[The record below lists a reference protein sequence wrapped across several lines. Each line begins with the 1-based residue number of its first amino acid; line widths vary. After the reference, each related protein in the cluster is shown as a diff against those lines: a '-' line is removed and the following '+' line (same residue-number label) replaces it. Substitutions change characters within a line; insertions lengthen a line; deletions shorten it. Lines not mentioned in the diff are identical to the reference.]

1 MATIARISRFGKD
14 LSRKML
20 NLKFVVITKWKR
32 KTALL
37 YDKTRVIM
45 LNENTNIA
53 FVNNNLLIKIL
64 NK

>member
-1 MATIARISRFGKD
+1 MSKQYSLR
-14 LSRKML
+14 
-20 NLKFVVITKWKR
+20 LKFEVITKWK
-32 KTALL
+32 KKMALL

>member
-1 MATIARISRFGKD
+1 MTAIAKSARIVTHND
-14 LSRKML
+14 LPEICSYNEMEK
-20 NLKFVVITKWKR
+20 KS
-32 KTALL
+32 ALL